1 MPDTGRSAADHRRY
15 PAVAD
20 TEIELAECFLFT
32 ESLGGKGAAWF
43 NSTIQKVLVGK
54 TIDYGFPAV
63 SALLY

>member
-1 MPDTGRSAADHRRY
+1 MSDKPMTFEEWERENFPDLKLAWIAAMQ
-15 PAVAD
+15 A
-20 TEIELAECFLFT
+20 
-32 ESLGGKGAAWF
+32 GKGAAWF